1 MDLTDQFRSY
11 LYEQGLS
18 DISVK
23 NYSSDINKF
32 TSWIKLKTNKDPD
45 SSHLTSQIFNDYN
58 QYLLKANLPNL
69 TVKRYL
75 SSLRKFG
82 QFLKDSKKTKT
93 NLAANLLASTQT
105 SPTAGSIDIKK
116 LTDEYGKYLVLRKLS
131 PVTIKN
137 YLADTNQ
144 FLVWLGKNN

>member
-93 NLAANLLASTQT
+93 NLAANLLASTQA
-105 SPTAGSIDIKK
+105 SSSAGSIDIKK